1 MKTLAL
7 RTFRALPLLAG
18 ATLLAG
24 CMIGP
29 DYHRPDVPQGDH
41 YTAQPLPASIGQ
53 NGDTQHL
60 VAGMDVP
67 AQWWTLF
74 QSPQLDALIRQS
86 LKANPGLAAAQA
98 ALRQAQEAQAAGKGA
113 LFPQVTADYNAQRQR
128 VAGTLSSPTA
138 SNAYYYTLH
147 TAQLEVSWAPDLF
160 GGNHRQLEALRAQ
173 TDVQRFQLEAA
184 RLSLTSNVV
193 VAAIQQA
200 GLRAQVEATQ
210 KIIAMQQETLDSF
223 HRQLK
228 LGQLAP
234 ADVAAQTAT
243 LAQAQATLPPLQK
256 QLNQQDD
263 AIAALLGQSPAEA
276 SVADFTL
283 ADLHLPGTLPLS
295 LPAQLVAQR
304 PDVRAAEAQL
314 HVACAQVGVA
324 VANRLPKFTLSA
336 NVGSSPTDI
345 GDLFKDGTAFW
356 NLAADVSEPVFNAG
370 TLKHQQRAAEAALDE
385 AKAQYRGTVIAAL
398 QNVADTLY
406 ALQADAAT
414 LQATQAS
421 EQAARRSLDINR
433 RQFELGDV
441 NRLAV
446 LQAEQAWQQ
455 AEVALVQ
462 AQVARYSDTAALFQ
476 ALGGG
481 WWQRKDSRMADRPQM
496 P

>member
-1 MKTLAL
+1 MKTHIT
-7 RTFRALPLLAG
+7 RTFRALPLLAS
-18 ATLLAG
+18 AAFLAG
-24 CMIGP
+24 CMVGP
-29 DYHRPDVPQGDH
+29 DHHRPDAPQGDR

-53 NGDTQHL
+53 DGDTQHFA
-60 VAGMDVP
+60 AGMDVP

-74 QSPQLDALIRQS
+74 RSPQLDALIRQS

-113 LFPQVTADYNAQRQR
+113 LFPQVSADYNVERQR
-128 VAGTLSSPTA
+128 VASTLASPAA

-160 GGNHRQLEALRAQ
+160 GGNRRQLEALRAQ
-173 TDVQRFQLEAA
+173 TDVQRFQLEAV
-184 RLSLTSNVV
+184 RLSLTSSVV

-210 KIIAMQQETLDSF
+210 KIIAAQQETLDSF
-223 HRQLK
+223 QRQLK

-234 ADVAAQTAT
+234 ADVAAQVAT

-263 AIAALLGQSPAEA
+263 AIAALLGQSPADA
-276 SVADFTL
+276 ATTDFNL

-314 HVACAQVGVA
+314 HAASAQVGVA

-336 NVGSSPTDI
+336 NAGSSPMNISDF
-345 GDLFKDGTAFW
+345 FKDGSAFW
-356 NLAADVSEPVFNAG
+356 NLAADVSEPVFDAG

-385 AKAQYRGTVIAAL
+385 TKAQYRGTVVAAL
-398 QNVADTLY
+398 QNVADKLY
-406 ALQADAAT
+406 ALKADADA
-414 LQATQAS
+414 LQAAQVS
-421 EQAARRSLDINR
+421 EQAAKRSLDINR

-441 NRLAV
+441 NRVAV

-481 WWQRKDSRMADRPQM
+481 WWQDQHDGETGSK
-496 P
+496 